1 MSFSHWFQQAFQ
13 RNHPGFQPLQWSQAY
28 KFMTT
33 SEVAT
38 SLEPNWKKIRW
49 VNVDSPIKI
58 VVFHIAMCFK
68 PQGMY
73 IYIYDVY
80 IYIYMYVYV

>member
-1 MSFSHWFQQAFQ
+1 
-13 RNHPGFQPLQWSQAY
+13 
-28 KFMTT
+28 MTT

-38 SLEPNWKKIRW
+38 SLEPNWKMIHW

-73 IYIYDVY
+73 IYMMYT
-80 IYIYMYVYV
+80 YIYMYVYV